1 MAKQLTQEQRVMRL
15 WAASGQIQAFKKR
28 IDWGLV
34 SLITCIS
41 GVAALAGFCLA
52 MILFA
57 TINGG

>member
-1 MAKQLTQEQRVMRL
+1 MKQLTQEQRVIRL

-41 GVAALAGFCLA
+41 SVAAFVGFCLA
-52 MILFA
+52 MILLA
-57 TINGG
+57 TIKGG